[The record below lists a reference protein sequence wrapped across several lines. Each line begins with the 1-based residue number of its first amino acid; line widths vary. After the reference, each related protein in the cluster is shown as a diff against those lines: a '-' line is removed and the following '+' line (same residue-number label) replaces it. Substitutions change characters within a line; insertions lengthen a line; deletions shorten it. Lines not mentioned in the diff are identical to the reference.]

1 MEGREFFSTFVV
13 SKKQNSLVKEN
24 MIDVKTIVKNA
35 TSACKRDGDPQ
46 IVYAYEDGDLAFTRL
61 YSGLKLTD
69 IKEVIG
75 VVDGGCGKSGYNM
88 FYTDDTSEV
97 NLYIKSYRIKF

>member
-1 MEGREFFSTFVV
+1 M
-13 SKKQNSLVKEN
+13 EN

-35 TSACKRDGDPQ
+35 MSACKRDGYPQ
-46 IVYAYEDGDLAFTRL
+46 IVYACKDGDLAFTRL

-75 VVDGGCGKSGYNM
+75 VVDGSGYQV
-88 FYTDDTSEV
+88 Y
-97 NLYIKSYRIKF
+97 YISDRIDIDHIVKSYKVIFK

>member
-1 MEGREFFSTFVV
+1 MES
-13 SKKQNSLVKEN
+13 N
-24 MIDVKTIVKNA
+24 IDINTIVKNA
-35 TSACKRDGDPQ
+35 KSACKRDGYPQ

-75 VVDGGCGKSGYNM
+75 VVDGSGYQV
-88 FYTDDTSEV
+88 Y
-97 NLYIKSYRIKF
+97 YISDRIDIDHIVKSYKVIFK

>member
-1 MEGREFFSTFVV
+1 M
-13 SKKQNSLVKEN
+13 EN

-35 TSACKRDGDPQ
+35 TSACKRDGYLQ

-61 YSGLKLTD
+61 YSVLKLTD

>member
-1 MEGREFFSTFVV
+1 M
-13 SKKQNSLVKEN
+13 EN

-35 TSACKRDGDPQ
+35 MSACKRDGYPQ
-46 IVYAYEDGDLAFTRL
+46 IVYACKDGDLAFTRL

-75 VVDGGCGKSGYNM
+75 VVDGGWGKSGYQV
-88 FYTDDTSEV
+88 Y
-97 NLYIKSYRIKF
+97 YISDRIDIDQIVKSYKVIFK

>member
-1 MEGREFFSTFVV
+1 MES
-13 SKKQNSLVKEN
+13 N
-24 MIDVKTIVKNA
+24 IDINTIVKNA
-35 TSACKRDGDPQ
+35 KSACKRDGYPQ

-75 VVDGGCGKSGYNM
+75 VVNGGCGKSGYQV
-88 FYTDDTSEV
+88 YYISDRIDIDQIVKSYEV
-97 NLYIKSYRIKF
+97 NIL

>member
-1 MEGREFFSTFVV
+1 M
-13 SKKQNSLVKEN
+13 EN

-35 TSACKRDGDPQ
+35 TSACKRDGYLQ